1 MESMRCPYGFALY
14 SAALPATTTSFVL
27 GFSNLKDRV
36 QVFVEHAAAA
46 GGETKTAASY
56 SYGGVAYRVNSTS
69 VSFTLPHTVP
79 AGTVVHLLLENMGR
93 INFSHG
99 MDAETK
105 GVGSV
110 TLNGDSFKRWASRC
124 LAFDYATE
132 VVHAPFV
139 ASPLTSAAALTQ
151 PTLFRG
157 TFHVDAVADTF
168 VEMRGWSKGAVWI
181 NGFALGRYVD
191 VLRANRLTRRA
202 SLQRTDSC
210 STAPLESRHEITL
223 AGTGRLHRHRKR
235 SLSQGRS
242 S

>member
-110 TLNGDSFKRWASRC
+110 TLNGDSFKRWVSRC